1 MTDTTNKAKVIE
13 ELPAIAS
20 VVKADLLV
28 VHDISAN
35 TTGKAN
41 VSVLIKSLV
50 VGPYAN
56 DSVAAAANVAVS
68 ELYHDANGVV
78 YIRRS

>member
-28 VHDISAN
+28 VHDVSAN
-35 TTGKAN
+35 ITSKAN
-41 VSVLIKSLV
+41 LSLLIKSLV

-56 DSVAAAANVAVS
+56 DAVAAAANVAVS
-68 ELYHDANGVV
+68 ELYYNANGVV
-78 YIRRS
+78 YFRRS

>member
-1 MTDTTNKAKVIE
+1 MTDTTNKAKTIE
-13 ELPAIAS
+13 ELPVMAS
-20 VVKADLLV
+20 VVKEDLLV
-28 VHDISAN
+28 VHDVSAN
-35 TTGKAN
+35 ITSKAN

-56 DSVAAAANVAVS
+56 DAVAAAANVAVS
-68 ELYHDANGVV
+68 ELYYNANGVV

>member
-28 VHDISAN
+28 VHDVSAN
-35 TTGKAN
+35 ITSKAN
-41 VSVLIKSLV
+41 LSLLIKSLV

-56 DSVAAAANVAVS
+56 DAAAAAANVAVS
-68 ELYHDANGVV
+68 ELYYNANGVV
-78 YIRRS
+78 YFRRS

>member
-1 MTDTTNKAKVIE
+1 MTDTTNKAKVIV
-13 ELPAIAS
+13 ELPAMAS
-20 VVKADLLV
+20 VVKEDLLV
-28 VHDISAN
+28 VHDVSAN
-35 TTGKAN
+35 ITSKAN

-56 DSVAAAANVAVS
+56 DAVAAAANVAVS
-68 ELYHDANGVV
+68 ELYYNANGVV